1 MGLALALSP
10 QPRAMGLAA
19 MLHDAEMCSF
29 ISSSTPS
36 VSSCLHLGSSTMIVV
51 FVVDTSPSMAEKVG
65 GGGMSKLDLAKMTV
79 ETLSKGL
86 DQRVQAHNREFQQEK
101 PTAQQSLH
109 NLGLGYCSKDQFLL
123 LSTGRQYAQQ
133 PALAACG
140 AGGRLLVGFAGDYH
154 GEAETA
160 QDLHQQPS
168 FSINHGEF
176 ERELK
181 RLRATDWSPTPTATD
196 VPPAA
201 SAVGGQ
207 KQLQQPKRR
216 PFPEDGGGAI
226 GLNSALSTGLQL
238 LSRYRLKNRATEN
251 FGMGRLPSSTML
263 SASAAAAAGKG
274 QQAGANKQKATAT
287 YALQPACLVLLTD
300 GECLRKPPAEGGGNL
315 QLQFGSA
322 PLRDFYREPFRWDQR
337 IFCVGVGS
345 NASRSLHPSLQAFCE
360 VTGGCYTSVQS
371 SSALSQ
377 VSERLIQIIAP
388 SLPQKMPIPNPLRH
402 PSMAPP
408 TSEEQA
414 EGSMNV
420 SGVFVNGGPVCSF
433 QQLESGEASMH
444 RALLLHVPSRTDTA
458 NEAQIYAAPI
468 FCIPESFFPDK
479 NLDTLPPRTG
489 QPVLTFSRHPQHHV
503 GTLNTFDPLEVMNL
517 LHRLDQLVTS
527 NKQLLADANASS
539 QMQAS
544 LKLLSRD
551 VYVCDWISKDGK
563 RGGVAPKSQ
572 RGHEHFPVSVRG
584 AGRPALSE
592 DDNSNMLNI
601 GILHL
606 PHNRVALS
614 DQSAGEF
621 SSESGGALS
630 SITLLPPEPH
640 ILLPLLV
647 RAAELE
653 NMQLKKSV
661 QSKEAAASSSAAA
674 KGGSTAGFIKKQ
686 QQSSST
692 VTSRNV
698 PLDEQWRSD
707 FRAYLFRIPPYYQ
720 HALRRCLRPILP
732 SSAQSLLS
740 TDSYESIAAQ
750 CFSRSCLQKIRQGEK
765 VARETNERL
774 ERQEA
779 ELRRRGVQLIETHNQ
794 DGRRLGLDAAAAPV
808 IGYGQYD
815 PRASVHSYLAALRN
829 MPPPWRAGAAKAKKK
844 CNDGNGDG
852 DGDGDEIVK
861 DAMKSVGRSTPPPA
875 TKSLGDLPAE
885 CLLAYYESRR
895 RWIFGGSGLTTRG
908 LSVEGVNNDGG
919 NCHYYEAN
927 HSMDDESLISLCGV
941 GASMLNKSKISDMGD
956 YRERLLWSRK
966 PVVGYGCNDS
976 TGSAATTAPDGSP
989 NWSVDD
995 DALPTTFFDPKTGE
1009 FVDSVQTRVK
1019 TRLMI
1024 NFGNPYKDRRGDSL
1038 IPENFSSQRPPLHH
1052 ETPDVSPPG
1061 SPPHDG
1067 GYSSPVEGEGEAA
1080 FAGIS
1085 RKSPHHADDRKH
1097 KLGGLPKLTPRSK
1110 RVKRASSTEILA
1122 GDGDLEGAVA
1132 FKTPSPSP
1140 SAQENSP
1147 SSPAA
1152 PPPSEAKKRPPPP
1165 SSSGEK
1171 KKPAPPSMADNQQ
1184 EKRAPPPH
1192 PSLQKRPSDG
1202 KINAAQGA
1210 PLAPRPGL
1218 EKRLSDS
1225 EMAATATLSTPEPAA
1240 VDLQNPSAKPAINL
1254 PQGWMCVW
1262 SKSQKRWYFFDTKT
1276 NKSVWEW
1283 PPPGGL

>member
-1 MGLALALSP
+1 
-10 QPRAMGLAA
+10 
-19 MLHDAEMCSF
+19 
-29 ISSSTPS
+29 
-36 VSSCLHLGSSTMIVV
+36 MIVV
-51 FVVDTSPSMAEKVG
+51 FVVDTSPSMAEKVAG
-65 GGGMSKLDLAKMTV
+65 GSDGSPSPACGMSKLDLAKMAV

-101 PTAQQSLH
+101 PTAQQSLR
-109 NLGLGYCSKDQFLL
+109 NLGLGYAPKDQFLL

-154 GEAETA
+154 GEVETA

-181 RLRATDWSPTPTATD
+181 RLRATDWSQTPNNNNNNSGSAASD
-196 VPPAA
+196 LPAA

-207 KQLQQPKRR
+207 QPKRK

-226 GLNSALSTGLQL
+226 GLNAALSTGLQL

-263 SASAAAAAGKG
+263 SASAAAAAGGAGGKG
-274 QQAGANKQKATAT
+274 QQGGNKQKATAT

-315 QLQFGSA
+315 QLQFGKA
-322 PLRDFYREPFRWDQR
+322 PLRELYREPFRWDQR

-360 VTGGCYTSVQS
+360 VTGGCYTSIQS
-371 SSALSQ
+371 SSALSH
-377 VSERLIQIIAP
+377 VSETLIQIIAP

-402 PSMAPP
+402 PSIAPP
-408 TSEEQA
+408 PPPPREQI

-433 QQLESGEASMH
+433 QQLEGGVSSMH

-458 NEAQIYAAPI
+458 NEEATQIYAAPI
-468 FCIPESFFPDK
+468 FCIPETFFPDK
-479 NLDTLPPRTG
+479 KLDTLPPRTG

-503 GTLNTFDPLEVMNL
+503 GTLNTFDPLEVMQM

-527 NKQLLADANASS
+527 NKQLLAENNASS
-539 QMQAS
+539 QMQAA

-572 RGHEHFPVSVRG
+572 RGHEHFPISVRG

-606 PHNRVALS
+606 PHHRVALS
-614 DQSAGEF
+614 DQTAGEF
-621 SSESGGALS
+621 SSESGGGLS

-653 NMQLKKSV
+653 NKQLKKSV
-661 QSKEAAASSSAAA
+661 QSKEAAAASSAAT

-686 QQSSST
+686 QQSSTT

-765 VARETNERL
+765 IARETNERL

-794 DGRRLGLDAAAAPV
+794 DNRRQGLDADKVPV

-829 MPPPWRAGAAKAKKK
+829 MPPPWRAGAAKAKRRLDDGTDAKVQGKHEGKK
-844 CNDGNGDG
+844 
-852 DGDGDEIVK
+852 K
-861 DAMKSVGRSTPPPA
+861 FSGRTIPPPA
-875 TKSLGDLPAE
+875 T
-885 CLLAYYESRR
+885 ES
-895 RWIFGGSGLTTRG
+895 
-908 LSVEGVNNDGG
+908 
-919 NCHYYEAN
+919 
-927 HSMDDESLISLCGV
+927 
-941 GASMLNKSKISDMGD
+941 
-956 YRERLLWSRK
+956 
-966 PVVGYGCNDS
+966 
-976 TGSAATTAPDGSP
+976 
-989 NWSVDD
+989 
-995 DALPTTFFDPKTGE
+995 
-1009 FVDSVQTRVK
+1009 
-1019 TRLMI
+1019 
-1024 NFGNPYKDRRGDSL
+1024 
-1038 IPENFSSQRPPLHH
+1038 
-1052 ETPDVSPPG
+1052 
-1061 SPPHDG
+1061 
-1067 GYSSPVEGEGEAA
+1067 
-1080 FAGIS
+1080 
-1085 RKSPHHADDRKH
+1085 
-1097 KLGGLPKLTPRSK
+1097 
-1110 RVKRASSTEILA
+1110 
-1122 GDGDLEGAVA
+1122 
-1132 FKTPSPSP
+1132 
-1140 SAQENSP
+1140 
-1147 SSPAA
+1147 
-1152 PPPSEAKKRPPPP
+1152 
-1165 SSSGEK
+1165 
-1171 KKPAPPSMADNQQ
+1171 
-1184 EKRAPPPH
+1184 
-1192 PSLQKRPSDG
+1192 
-1202 KINAAQGA
+1202 
-1210 PLAPRPGL
+1210 
-1218 EKRLSDS
+1218 
-1225 EMAATATLSTPEPAA
+1225 
-1240 VDLQNPSAKPAINL
+1240 
-1254 PQGWMCVW
+1254 
-1262 SKSQKRWYFFDTKT
+1262 
-1276 NKSVWEW
+1276 
-1283 PPPGGL
+1283 

>member
-1 MGLALALSP
+1 
-10 QPRAMGLAA
+10 
-19 MLHDAEMCSF
+19 
-29 ISSSTPS
+29 
-36 VSSCLHLGSSTMIVV
+36 MIVV
-51 FVVDTSPSMAEKVG
+51 FVVDTSPSMAEKIAADG
-65 GGGMSKLDLAKMTV
+65 SSSSSSSSSLSSSSSCGMSKLDLAKMAV

-101 PTAQQSLH
+101 PTSQQSLH

-154 GEAETA
+154 GEVEPA

-181 RLRATDWSPTPTATD
+181 RLRATDWSPNNGSTSD
-196 VPPAA
+196 VPPA

-207 KQLQQPKRR
+207 PPKRKA
-216 PFPEDGGGAI
+216 FPEDGGGAI
-226 GLNSALSTGLQL
+226 GLNAALSTGLQL

-274 QQAGANKQKATAT
+274 QQASKQKATAT

-315 QLQFGSA
+315 QLHFGSA
-322 PLRDFYREPFRWDQR
+322 PLRELYREPFRWDQR

-360 VTGGCYTSVQS
+360 VTGGCYTSIQS

-377 VSERLIQIIAP
+377 VSERLIQMIAP
-388 SLPQKMPIPNPLRH
+388 SLPKKMPIPNPLRH

-408 TSEEQA
+408 PQT

-433 QQLESGEASMH
+433 QQLEGGETSMH

-458 NEAQIYAAPI
+458 NEATQIYAAPI

-479 NLDTLPPRTG
+479 KLDTLPPRTG
-489 QPVLTFSRHPQHHV
+489 QPLLTFSRHPQHHI
-503 GTLNTFDPLEVMNL
+503 GTLNTFDPVEVMHM

-527 NKQLLADANASS
+527 NKQLLAENNASS
-539 QMQAS
+539 QMQAA

-606 PHNRVALS
+606 PHYRVALS
-614 DQSAGEF
+614 DQAVDEF
-621 SSESGGALS
+621 SPESGGALS

-653 NMQLKKSV
+653 NNQLKKSV
-661 QSKEAAASSSAAA
+661 QSKEAVASDSAAN

-686 QQSSST
+686 QLSSST
-692 VTSRNV
+692 ITSRNV

-779 ELRRRGVQLIETHNQ
+779 ELRRRGVQLIESHNQ
-794 DGRRLGLDAAAAPV
+794 DARRQGLDAAAAPV

-815 PRASVHSYLAALRN
+815 P
-829 MPPPWRAGAAKAKKK
+829 
-844 CNDGNGDG
+844 
-852 DGDGDEIVK
+852 
-861 DAMKSVGRSTPPPA
+861 
-875 TKSLGDLPAE
+875 
-885 CLLAYYESRR
+885 
-895 RWIFGGSGLTTRG
+895 
-908 LSVEGVNNDGG
+908 
-919 NCHYYEAN
+919 
-927 HSMDDESLISLCGV
+927 
-941 GASMLNKSKISDMGD
+941 
-956 YRERLLWSRK
+956 
-966 PVVGYGCNDS
+966 
-976 TGSAATTAPDGSP
+976 
-989 NWSVDD
+989 
-995 DALPTTFFDPKTGE
+995 
-1009 FVDSVQTRVK
+1009 
-1019 TRLMI
+1019 
-1024 NFGNPYKDRRGDSL
+1024 
-1038 IPENFSSQRPPLHH
+1038 
-1052 ETPDVSPPG
+1052 
-1061 SPPHDG
+1061 
-1067 GYSSPVEGEGEAA
+1067 
-1080 FAGIS
+1080 
-1085 RKSPHHADDRKH
+1085 
-1097 KLGGLPKLTPRSK
+1097 
-1110 RVKRASSTEILA
+1110 
-1122 GDGDLEGAVA
+1122 
-1132 FKTPSPSP
+1132 
-1140 SAQENSP
+1140 
-1147 SSPAA
+1147 
-1152 PPPSEAKKRPPPP
+1152 
-1165 SSSGEK
+1165 
-1171 KKPAPPSMADNQQ
+1171 
-1184 EKRAPPPH
+1184 
-1192 PSLQKRPSDG
+1192 
-1202 KINAAQGA
+1202 
-1210 PLAPRPGL
+1210 
-1218 EKRLSDS
+1218 
-1225 EMAATATLSTPEPAA
+1225 
-1240 VDLQNPSAKPAINL
+1240 
-1254 PQGWMCVW
+1254 
-1262 SKSQKRWYFFDTKT
+1262 
-1276 NKSVWEW
+1276 
-1283 PPPGGL
+1283 